1 MRTPL
6 PGMSHGSERGL
17 ACSQL
22 RRQRDRYDERVLW
35 DSSTDMMAASPE
47 ADFDALLAQVRH
59 CRICRDAPRYGPIL
73 PHEPRPVVQ
82 ASRMAVICIASQAPG
97 LRVHVSGQ
105 PYTDASGARL
115 KGWLG
120 IGDDD
125 FYDARKVAIVPM
137 GFCFPGSD
145 DSGGDLPPRRECA
158 EAWHRRLFDQFDN
171 LALMILTGQYAQ
183 RWHLGRDG
191 TAGGLTRT
199 VQDWR
204 RIYAGR
210 SGLRTIPLPHPSWRN
225 SGWLTRNPWFEAE
238 LLPFLRADVASAL
251 RAAEVTPPTGR

>member
-6 PGMSHGSERGL
+6 PGMSHGSEHGI

-22 RRQRDRYDERVLW
+22 RRQRDRYDERVLR

-73 PHEPRPVVQ
+73 PHEPRPVVH
-82 ASRMAVICIASQAPG
+82 ASRMAMICIASQAPG

-158 EAWHRRLFDQFDN
+158 EAWYRRLFDQFDN
-171 LALMILTGQYAQ
+171 LALMILIGQYAMAPWARRHRRWPDTHRAGLAANLRRPQ
-183 RWHLGRDG
+183 RASD
-191 TAGGLTRT
+191 
-199 VQDWR
+199 
-204 RIYAGR
+204 
-210 SGLRTIPLPHPSWRN
+210 HPS
-225 SGWLTRNPWFEAE
+225 AA
-238 LLPFLRADVASAL
+238 PFLAEQRMADTQSVVRGRASA
-251 RAAEVTPPTGR
+251 VPTGRRRFGVTSG